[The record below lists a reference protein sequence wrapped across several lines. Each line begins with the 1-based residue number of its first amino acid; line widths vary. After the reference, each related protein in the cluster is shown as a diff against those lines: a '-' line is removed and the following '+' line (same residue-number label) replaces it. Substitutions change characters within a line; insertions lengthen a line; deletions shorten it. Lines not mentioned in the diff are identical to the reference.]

1 MSDQLLPLYDQE
13 LAYLRQLAG
22 EFADAHPKIAGR
34 LRLSADAVDD
44 PHVARLIEGFALIA
58 ARIRQKLDDEFPEL
72 TDSLLGAL
80 YPHMLA
86 PFPSASVAQFS
97 PLADLGGVYSIARHT
112 ALEME
117 PIGGEACRYRTTQD
131 VDLWPIRVVAAE
143 LGGRPLVAP
152 AGPLSARATGSLRL
166 VLECLAPGETFTNL
180 GIDRLRFFLH
190 GLPQHAAGLYEMLC
204 NNLLG
209 VALADHP
216 EDARPIFLGP
226 GAVTPAGFAQDEGL
240 LPYSPR
246 ALDAYRL
253 LGEYFA
259 FPQKFMF
266 LDLAGLSAKTL
277 QNAGSRL
284 EVFFYFDRAVPGLER
299 QVSAD
304 SFMLGC
310 TPIVNLFT
318 QRAEP
323 VALTHEHAE
332 YHVVPDSRR
341 HATREV
347 FSVDRVTLNEA
358 ARGSRA
364 VLPYF
369 ASHHAADAHAGEG
382 GRQTLF
388 WATQRRRMGERDDS
402 TDVMLQ
408 VVDTELNPSSPTD
421 GILAIE
427 TTCLNRDL
435 PRQIPYG
442 GNRPHVSMVEGAAEI
457 TGVRCV
463 TPPTATLRP
472 PGGRRSGWRLASQ
485 LSLNHLSLSDGTQGA
500 DALREILR
508 LHDLRDVPETRAA
521 VASVHAITCA
531 RGTAR
536 LPGNGAICR
545 GIDVT
550 VELDARRLEGT
561 GAFLFATVLE
571 RFLGLYA
578 SINSFTRLIVRL
590 HGREEVL
597 RVFPPRA
604 GDRPLL

>member
-86 PFPSASVAQFS
+86 PFPSAAIARFS
-97 PLADLGGVYSIARHT
+97 PLPDLDGAYRVARHT

-117 PIGGEACRYRTTQD
+117 PIGGEACRYRTTQE
-131 VDLWPIRVVAAE
+131 VELWPIRVVSAE

-152 AGPLSARATGSLRL
+152 AGPHSARASASLRL
-166 VLECLAPGETFTNL
+166 VLECLSPGQTFTNL

-190 GLPQHAAGLYEMLC
+190 GLPQHAAGLYELLC
-204 NNLLG
+204 NDLLG

-216 EDARPIFLGP
+216 EDQRAVHLSPD
-226 GAVTPAGFAQDEGL
+226 AVTAGGFAADEGL
-240 LPYSPR
+240 LPYSAR
-246 ALDAYRL
+246 SLDAYRL
-253 LGEYFA
+253 LGEYFS
-259 FPQKFMF
+259 FPQKFLF
-266 LDLAGLSAKTL
+266 FDLSSISAKAL
-277 QNAGSRL
+277 HHAGARL
-284 EVFFYFDRAVPGLER
+284 EVFFYLDRTVPGLDR
-299 QVSAD
+299 QVGAE
-304 SFMLGC
+304 SFQLGC
-310 TPIVNLFT
+310 TPIVNLFA

-332 YHVVPDSRR
+332 YQVVPDSRR

-347 FSVDRVTLNEA
+347 FSVDRVTLAEA
-358 ARGSRA
+358 GRGSRA
-364 VLPYF
+364 VVPYF
-369 ASHHAADAHAGEG
+369 ASHHAADPD
-382 GRQTLF
+382 RQTLF
-388 WATQRRRMGERDDS
+388 WATQRRRLGERDDS
-402 TDVMLQ
+402 TDTTLSI
-408 VVDTELNPSSPTD
+408 VDTELNPASPTD

-442 GNRPHVSMVEGAAEI
+442 GNRPQVGMVDGAAEV

-472 PGGRRSGWRLASQ
+472 AGGRRSGWRLASQ
-485 LSLNHLSLSDGTQGA
+485 LSLNHLSLCDGEDGA
-500 DALREILR
+500 QALREILR

-521 VASVHAITCA
+521 IESIRSVTTA

-536 LPGNGAICR
+536 LPGSGAICR

-550 VELDARRLEGT
+550 LELDARRLEGT
-561 GAFLFATVLE
+561 GAFLFASVVE

-578 SINSFTRLIVRL
+578 SLNSFTRLTVRL

-597 RVFPPRA
+597 RAFPPRA

>member
-1 MSDQLLPLYDQE
+1 MPDQLLPLYDQE
-13 LAYLRQLAG
+13 LAYLRQFAG

-34 LRLSADAVDD
+34 LRMSADAVDD

-58 ARIRQKLDDEFPEL
+58 ARIRQKLDDEYPEL

-86 PFPSASVAQFS
+86 PFPSAAIARFS
-97 PLADLGGVYSIARHT
+97 PLADLDGAYRIPRHT

-117 PIGGEACRYRTTQD
+117 PIGGEACRYRTTQA
-131 VDLWPIRVVAAE
+131 VELWPVAVASAD
-143 LGGRPLVAP
+143 LAGRPLLAP
-152 AGPLSARATGSLRL
+152 AAPWSGHAASRLRV
-166 VLECLAPGETFTNL
+166 VLECLSPGQTFTNL
-180 GIDRLRFFLH
+180 GVETLRFFLH
-190 GLPQHAAGLYEMLC
+190 GLPQHASGLYELLC

-216 EDARPIFLGP
+216 EDQRAVLLGP
-226 GAVTPAGFAQDEGL
+226 GAVSPVGFAPDEAL
-240 LPYSPR
+240 LPSSPR
-246 ALDAYRL
+246 SLDAYRL
-253 LGEYFA
+253 LGEYFC

-266 LDLAGLSAKTL
+266 VDVAGLSAKTL
-277 QNAGSRL
+277 QAAGRRL
-284 EVFFYFDRAVPGLER
+284 ELFFYFDRAPPGLHR
-299 QVSAD
+299 QVTAEN
-304 SFMLGC
+304 FLLGC
-310 TPIVNLFT
+310 APIVNLFT

-347 FSVDRVTLNEA
+347 FSVDRVSLNQA
-358 ARGSRA
+358 GSGVRP
-364 VLPYF
+364 VMPYF
-369 ASHHAADAHAGEG
+369 ASHHAADPS
-382 GRQTLF
+382 RQTLF
-388 WATQRRRMGERDDS
+388 WSTQRRRLRERDDS

-408 VVDTELNPSSPTD
+408 VVDTELNPASPTD
-421 GILAIE
+421 GILSIE

-435 PRQIPYG
+435 PRLLPYG
-442 GNRPHVSMVEGAAEI
+442 GNRPNVSMVDGAAEV

-472 PGGRRSGWRLASQ
+472 PGGIRNGWRLASQ
-485 LSLNHLSLSDGTQGA
+485 LSLNHLSLSDGEQGA

-508 LHDLRDVPETRAA
+508 LHDLRDVPETR
-521 VASVHAITCA
+521 SAIEGLRQVSCA

-536 LPGNGAICR
+536 LAGNGAICR
-545 GIDVT
+545 GLDVT

-578 SINSFTRLIVRL
+578 SINSFTRLHVRL
-590 HGREEVL
+590 QGREEVL

>member
-1 MSDQLLPLYDQE
+1 MPDQLLPLYDQE
-13 LAYLRQLAG
+13 LAYLRQFAG

-34 LRLSADAVDD
+34 LRMSADAVDD

-58 ARIRQKLDDEFPEL
+58 ARIRQKLDDEYPEL

-86 PFPSASVAQFS
+86 PFPSAAIARFS
-97 PLADLGGVYSIARHT
+97 PLADLDGAYSIPRHT

-117 PIGGEACRYRTTQD
+117 PIGGEACRYRTTQS
-131 VDLWPIRVVAAE
+131 VELWPISLASAD
-143 LGGRPLVAP
+143 LGGRPLLAP
-152 AGPLSARATGSLRL
+152 VTPWSGQAASRLRV
-166 VLECLAPGETFTNL
+166 VLECLSPGQSFTNL
-180 GIDRLRFFLH
+180 GVEKLRFFLH
-190 GLPQHAAGLYEMLC
+190 GLPQHASGLYELLC

-216 EDARPIFLGP
+216 EDQRAVLLGP
-226 GAVTPAGFAQDEGL
+226 GSVCPVGFAADEAL
-240 LPYSPR
+240 LPSSPR
-246 ALDAYRL
+246 SLDAYRL
-253 LGEYFA
+253 LGEYFC

-266 LDLAGLSAKTL
+266 VDVAGLSAKTL
-277 QNAGSRL
+277 QAAGRRL
-284 EVFFYFDRAVPGLER
+284 ELFFYFDRAPPGLHR
-299 QVSAD
+299 QINAENVL
-304 SFMLGC
+304 LGC
-310 TPIVNLFT
+310 APIVNLFT

-347 FSVDRVTLNEA
+347 FSVDRVSLNQA
-358 ARGSRA
+358 GSGVRP
-364 VLPYF
+364 VMPYF
-369 ASHHAADAHAGEG
+369 ASHHAADPS
-382 GRQTLF
+382 RQTLF
-388 WATQRRRMGERDDS
+388 WSTQRRRLRERDDS

-408 VVDTELNPSSPTD
+408 VVDTELNPASPTD
-421 GILAIE
+421 GILSIE

-435 PRQIPYG
+435 PRLLPYG
-442 GNRPHVSMVEGAAEI
+442 GTRPNVSMVDGAAEV

-472 PGGRRSGWRLASQ
+472 PGGIRNGWRLASQ
-485 LSLNHLSLSDGTQGA
+485 LSLNHLSLSDGEQGA

-508 LHDLRDVPETRAA
+508 LHDLRDVPETR
-521 VASVHAITCA
+521 SAIESLRQVSCA

-536 LPGNGAICR
+536 LAGNGAICR
-545 GIDVT
+545 GLDVT
-550 VELDARRLEGT
+550 VELDARRLEGN

-578 SINSFTRLIVRL
+578 SINSFTRLHVRL
-590 HGREEVL
+590 QGREEVL
-597 RVFPPRA
+597 RTFPPRA

>member
-58 ARIRQKLDDEFPEL
+58 ARIRQKLDDDFPEL

-97 PLADLGGVYSIARHT
+97 PLPDIGGQYRIARHT

-117 PIGGEACRYRTTQD
+117 PIAGEACRYRTTHD
-131 VDLWPIRVVAAE
+131 VALWPVRVAAAE

-152 AGPLSARATGSLRL
+152 AGPL
-166 VLECLAPGETFTNL
+166 VLECLNPGESFTNL
-180 GIDRLRFFLH
+180 GVERLRFFLH
-190 GLPQHAAGLYEMLC
+190 GLPQHAAGLYELLC

-209 VALADHP
+209 IALADHP
-216 EDARPIFLGP
+216 EDARPVFLGP
-226 GAVTPAGFAQDEGL
+226 GALSPAGFAADEGL

-253 LGEYFA
+253 LGEYFS

-266 LDLAGLSAKTL
+266 VDLAGLSAKTL
-277 QNAGSRL
+277 QAAGSRL
-284 EVFFYFDRAVPGLER
+284 EVFFYFDRAEPALER
-299 QVSAD
+299 QVNAD

-310 TPIVNLFT
+310 TPIVNLFI

-332 YHVVPDSRR
+332 YQVVPDSRR

-358 ARGSRA
+358 GRGSRP

-369 ASHHAADAHAGEG
+369 ASHHAADP

-388 WATQRRRMGERDDS
+388 WATHRKRLGERDDS
-402 TDVMLQ
+402 TDVLLQ
-408 VVDTELNPSSPTD
+408 IVDTELNPASPTD

-442 GNRPHVSMVEGAAEI
+442 GNRPRVSMVEGAAEI
-457 TGVRCV
+457 TGLRCV
-463 TPPTATLRP
+463 TPPTSTLRP
-472 PGGRRSGWRLASQ
+472 PGGRRAGWRLASQ
-485 LSLNHLSLSDGTQGA
+485 LSLNHLSLTDGAAGA
-500 DALREILR
+500 DTLREILR

-521 VASVHAITCA
+521 IESIRSVTCA

-578 SINSFTRLIVRL
+578 SINSFTRLSVRL
-590 HGREEVL
+590 HGRAETL

>member
-44 PHVARLIEGFALIA
+44 PHVARLMEGFALIA
-58 ARIRQKLDDEFPEL
+58 ARIRQKLDDEYPEL
-72 TDSLLGAL
+72 TNALLSAL

-86 PFPSASVAQFS
+86 PFPSASIARFS
-97 PLADLGGVYSIARHT
+97 PLADLDGAFRIPRHT

-117 PIGGEACRYRTTQD
+117 PIGGESCRYRTTQA
-131 VDLWPIRVVAAE
+131 VELWPIAVVSAE
-143 LGGRPLVAP
+143 LRGRPLVAP
-152 AGPLSARATGSLRL
+152 AGAVSQHAAASLRL
-166 VLECLAPGETFTNL
+166 VLECLSPSQTFTNL
-180 GIDRLRFFLH
+180 GIDRLRLHLH
-190 GLPQHAAGLYEMLC
+190 GQPQHAAGLYELLS
-204 NNLLG
+204 NNLLA

-216 EDARPIFLGP
+216 EDQRAVFLRPA
-226 GAVTPAGFAQDEGL
+226 AVTQGGFAEDEAL
-240 LPYSPR
+240 LPTSPR
-246 ALDAYRL
+246 SLDAYRL
-253 LGEYFA
+253 LGEYFS
-259 FPQKFMF
+259 FPAKFMF
-266 LDLAGLSAKTL
+266 VDVAGISAKTL
-277 QNAGSRL
+277 QAAGRRL
-284 EVFFYFDRAVPGLER
+284 EIFFYFDRAVQGLER

-304 SFMLGC
+304 SLQLGC
-310 TPIVNLFT
+310 TPIINLFT

-323 VALTHEHAE
+323 VALTHESAE
-332 YHVVPDSRR
+332 YPVVPDSRR

-347 FSVDRVTLNEA
+347 FSVDRVTLNQA
-358 ARGSRA
+358 GRGSRP
-364 VLPYF
+364 VMPYF
-369 ASHHAADAHAGEG
+369 ASHHAADPS
-382 GRQTLF
+382 RQTLF
-388 WATQRRRMGERDDS
+388 WATQRRRLGERDDS
-402 TDVMLQ
+402 TDVTLSI
-408 VVDTELNPSSPTD
+408 VDTELNPSSPTD

-442 GNRPHVSMVEGAAEI
+442 GNRPTVSLVDGAAEV
-457 TGVRCV
+457 TSVRCIA
-463 TPPTATLRP
+463 PPTATLRAS
-472 PGGRRSGWRLASQ
+472 GGRRSNWQLASQ
-485 LSLNHLSLSDGTQGA
+485 LSLNHLSLCDGEQGA
-500 DALREILR
+500 DALREIMR

-521 VASVHAITCA
+521 IESIRSLACA

-550 VELDARRLEGT
+550 MELDARRLEGT
-561 GAFLFATVLE
+561 GAFLFATVVE

-578 SINSFTRLIVRL
+578 SINSFTRLTVRL

-597 RVFPPRA
+597 RVFPPRS